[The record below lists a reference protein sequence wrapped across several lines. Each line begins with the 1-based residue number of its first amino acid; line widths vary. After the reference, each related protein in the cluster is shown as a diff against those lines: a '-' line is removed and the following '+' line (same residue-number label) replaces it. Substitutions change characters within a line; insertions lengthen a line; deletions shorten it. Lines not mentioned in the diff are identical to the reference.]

1 MAKLKDYD
9 QDYDSDLDL
18 EVKSKSGTKLM
29 IKSKKL
35 HCEEI

>member
-35 HCEEI
+35 HSEEI